1 MNKNEVFKSIFPS
14 RTVSWEGCIL
24 TMTKKLILVA
34 APPACGKTYVAE
46 LISRSVGQVVYLDKD
61 DLAELLRCSFKVS
74 GHPMDMDG
82 DFYRE
87 NLHDAEYGTLMRLAF
102 SALRFSDFVIVNAPF
117 GREVRDA
124 AYMRALKARTAEAGA
139 ELVLIWVTA
148 SPEVCHARMIRRNS
162 DRDTLK
168 LKNWDAYI
176 KTIDFSAPTAL
187 ADEGAVDRLI
197 VFNGENEETTAASLN
212 ETLAILNR

>member
-1 MNKNEVFKSIFPS
+1 MK
-14 RTVSWEGCIL
+14 
-24 TMTKKLILVA
+24 KKLILVA

-61 DLAELLRCSFKVS
+61 DLADLLRCSFKVT
-74 GHPMDMDG
+74 GQPMDMDG

-87 NLHDAEYGTLMRLAF
+87 NLHDAEYRTLLGIAF

-117 GREVRDA
+117 GREVRDT
-124 AYMRALKARTAEAGA
+124 AYMRALKERTAEAGA
-139 ELVLIWVTA
+139 ELILIWVTA
-148 SPEVCHARMIRRNS
+148 SPEVCHARMLRRNS

-168 LKNWDAYI
+168 LQNWDAYI
-176 KTIDFSAPTAL
+176 KNINFSVPTAL
-187 ADEGAVDRLI
+187 LDDGAVDRLI
-197 VFNGENEETTAASLN
+197 VFNGETEETTSASLN